1 MRDHV
6 WTGLLQWS
14 SDSPWIFSFFSYL
27 VGVLMRVT
35 RMTMLVHARVVV
47 HLKMIDAA
55 TTVDLVAS
63 VMIAVVPIV
72 ITRAVETEIDRS
84 SEHEVLSKSLSLLL
98 VFYSY
103 DPLSDESVWV
113 SECSWLVFRAYLI
126 YPRCCSPSSPPFIV
140 PFFCCRENKKK
151 KTSNKNQLFCSDI
164 DFILSLRQK

>member
-1 MRDHV
+1 
-6 WTGLLQWS
+6 
-14 SDSPWIFSFFSYL
+14 
-27 VGVLMRVT
+27 MRVT

-103 DPLSDESVWV
+103 DPLSDESV
-113 SECSWLVFRAYLI
+113 
-126 YPRCCSPSSPPFIV
+126 
-140 PFFCCRENKKK
+140 
-151 KTSNKNQLFCSDI
+151 
-164 DFILSLRQK
+164 